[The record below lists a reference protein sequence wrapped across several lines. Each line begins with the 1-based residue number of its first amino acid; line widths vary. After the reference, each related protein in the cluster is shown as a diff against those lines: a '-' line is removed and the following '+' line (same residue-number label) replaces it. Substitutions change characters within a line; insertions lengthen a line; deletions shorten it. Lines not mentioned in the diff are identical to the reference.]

1 MKVVIIGGGAAGIST
16 ATRLRR
22 RDENAEIVILEKNKE
37 FGVAACA
44 LPYLLGGL
52 IESPEDITGATAE
65 QMRQIFK
72 IDVKLEH
79 EVIDIDRKNKILTI
93 EGKTP
98 VSYDKLVLATGAVQL
113 RPDIEGVLGDNIFTV
128 RDLHSVDKIKV
139 YFEGTGA
146 RKVLILGGGNVGLE
160 TAEAFMRLGAD
171 VCVVEE
177 APHLMPHFDPE
188 VMRRLENHLQNLGV
202 KLYLKRKVTAF
213 CDNYALLDNDVKIKY
228 DMVIIA
234 TGVRPDVK
242 LPIMANIHLGH
253 SGGILTNEYM
263 QTNDPDIFAAGADVE
278 FTNAVTGQ
286 PERWPSAARS
296 VTQGNIIAD
305 FMSGLKTPFG
315 AVVTCDIAL
324 IFGYTAACAGANEK
338 QLTQS
343 GIEFRRLYLLQNNC
357 DIYMP
362 NSEQMLLKLLYSP
375 DGRILGIQ
383 GIGRGGIDK
392 RIDIVANLMK
402 KGGTVEDLSR
412 ATVAYSPP
420 YAMAKDALN
429 NLGNL
434 AGAAL
439 RGEIRY
445 YDFEDLNL
453 NEDIFLVDI
462 RQPESFEARHLPRAV
477 NIPLATIRS
486 NLASFPH
493 DKKIVFYCG
502 HGYGAYIAYCILRNR
517 GFDNVYLLNTPYDLG
532 IDL

>member
-1 MKVVIIGGGAAGIST
+1 MKVVIIGGGAAGISA
-16 ATRLRR
+16 ATHLRR

-37 FGVAACA
+37 FGVSSCA

-52 IESPEDITGATAE
+52 IESPEDITGATTE

-72 IDVKLEH
+72 IDVRLGH
-79 EVIDIDRKNKILTI
+79 EVIDIDRKSKILTI

-146 RKVLILGGGNVGLE
+146 RKLLILGGGNVGLE
-160 TAEAFMRLGAD
+160 TAEAFMRLGAE
-171 VCVVEE
+171 VCIVEE

-213 CDNYALLDNDVKIKY
+213 CDNYALLDNDVQIKY

-286 PERWPSAARS
+286 PERWPSAPRS
-296 VTQGNIIAD
+296 VMQGNVIAD
-305 FMSGLKTPFG
+305 FLSGLKTPFG

-338 QLTQS
+338 QLRQN

-357 DIYMP
+357 DLYMP
-362 NSEQMLLKLLYSP
+362 NSEQMLLKLLFSP
-375 DGRILGIQ
+375 NGRVLGIQ
-383 GIGRGGIDK
+383 GIGRSGIDK
-392 RIDIVANLMK
+392 RVDLVANLIK
-402 KGGTVEDLSR
+402 DGGTVEDLNR
-412 ATVAYSPP
+412 ILLAYSPP

-429 NLGNL
+429 NLGSL
-434 AGAAL
+434 AAASL
-439 RGEIRY
+439 RGEICCF
-445 YDFEDLNL
+445 DFQEMCRD
-453 NEDIFLVDI
+453 EDIFLVDV
-462 RQPESFEARHLPRAV
+462 RQPESFETRHLPRAV
-477 NIPLATIRS
+477 NIPLGTIRN

-502 HGYGAYIAYCILRNR
+502 HGYGAYIACRILRNR
-517 GFDNVYLLNTPYDLG
+517 GFDNACLLNTPYDLG
-532 IDL
+532 FDL